1 MPHMKRAILAA
12 AAALATLVFASAE
25 LATNTGKV
33 VVSHAPAALGQSVAT
48 TIHVTL
54 PQAQDPPAAINI
66 FAPAGYTANL
76 TAAGGTSIGN
86 VEATA
91 FSYDNNLTLPLTG
104 SVSTDTP
111 SKYASVSQ
119 QCAGTPSSAAVWL
132 LNLSVA
138 GQTVVVPLFV

>member
-1 MPHMKRAILAA
+1 MLQMKRAILAA
-12 AAALATLVFASAE
+12 AAALATLVFANAA
-25 LATNTGKV
+25 LAANTGTV
-33 VVSHAPAALGQSVAT
+33 VVSHSPAVLGKTVST

-76 TAAGGTSIGN
+76 SGAAGQSIGN

-104 SVSTDTP
+104 SVSTDNP
-111 SKYASVSQ
+111 ANYASVSQ

-138 GQTVVVPLFV
+138 GQTVVVP